1 MIYRKKR
8 LFTYDYI
15 LKKRINEM
23 KRELL
28 KPENATVPIII
39 LVKRIISNEKIV
51 IPRLDVFER
60 ICASPCDHS

>member
-1 MIYRKKR
+1 
-8 LFTYDYI
+8 
-15 LKKRINEM
+15 M

-60 ICASPCDHS
+60 ICASPCEHP